1 MKIKQIFFLFIL
13 IFTTGC
19 ITKSINQKGN
29 IFDDNDVREIKVG
42 LTNRENVVK
51 ILGYPI
57 NQSYFDNN
65 LWIYY
70 SYQIKE
76 VMFFKPKITNQK
88 VLAIQ
93 FNSETDIVS
102 DMSLYDINSEN
113 YEILNDINDNMDK
126 DKNNIIQDILRNI
139 GQISM

>member
-13 IFTTGC
+13 IFATGC

-29 IFDDNDVREIKVG
+29 IFDDNDIREIKVG

-139 GQISM
+139 GQI

>member
-13 IFTTGC
+13 IFATGC

-93 FNSETDIVS
+93 FNNETDIVS

-113 YEILNDINDNMDK
+113 YEILNDIDNNIDK

>member
-13 IFTTGC
+13 IFATGC

-29 IFDDNDVREIKVG
+29 IFDDNDIREIKVG

-102 DMSLYDINSEN
+102 NMSLYDINSEN

>member
-13 IFTTGC
+13 IFATGC

-57 NQSYFDNN
+57 NQSYFDDN

>member
-1 MKIKQIFFLFIL
+1 
-13 IFTTGC
+13 
-19 ITKSINQKGN
+19 
-29 IFDDNDVREIKVG
+29 
-42 LTNRENVVK
+42 
-51 ILGYPI
+51 
-57 NQSYFDNN
+57 
-65 LWIYY
+65 
-70 SYQIKE
+70 
-76 VMFFKPKITNQK
+76 MFFKPKITNQK

>member
-13 IFTTGC
+13 IFATGC

-113 YEILNDINDNMDK
+113 YEILNDINDNIDK

>member
-13 IFTTGC
+13 IFATAC

-57 NQSYFDNN
+57 NQSYFDDN

>member
-1 MKIKQIFFLFIL
+1 MKIKRIFFLFIL
-13 IFTTGC
+13 IFATGC

-93 FNSETDIVS
+93 FNNETDIVS

-113 YEILNDINDNMDK
+113 YEILNDIDDNIDK

>member
-13 IFTTGC
+13 IFATGC

-88 VLAIQ
+88 VLTIQ

>member
-13 IFTTGC
+13 IFATGC

-102 DMSLYDINSEN
+102 DMLLYDINSEN

>member
-13 IFTTGC
+13 IFATGC

>member
-13 IFTTGC
+13 IFATGC

-93 FNSETDIVS
+93 FNNETDIVS

-113 YEILNDINDNMDK
+113 YEILNDIDDNIDK

>member
-13 IFTTGC
+13 IFATGC

-29 IFDDNDVREIKVG
+29 IFDDNDVREIKVS

-57 NQSYFDNN
+57 NQSYFDDN

>member
-88 VLAIQ
+88 VLTIQ

-113 YEILNDINDNMDK
+113 YEILNDINDNIDK

>member
-13 IFTTGC
+13 IFATGC

-51 ILGYPI
+51 ILGHPI

>member
-13 IFTTGC
+13 IFATGC

-57 NQSYFDNN
+57 NQSYFDDN

-70 SYQIKE
+70 SYQIEE

>member
-13 IFTTGC
+13 IFATGC

-29 IFDDNDVREIKVG
+29 IFDDNDIREIKVG

>member
-13 IFTTGC
+13 IFATGC

-29 IFDDNDVREIKVG
+29 IFDDNDIREIKVG

-113 YEILNDINDNMDK
+113 YEILNDINDNLIW
-126 DKNNIIQDILRNI
+126 NY
-139 GQISM
+139 

>member
-13 IFTTGC
+13 IFATGC
-19 ITKSINQKGN
+19 ITKNINQKGN

-126 DKNNIIQDILRNI
+126 DKDNIIQDILRNI